1 MLLYEG
7 HQIYFGPRQ
16 EAKKYFVDMGYECP
30 PRQTTADFLTSLTN
44 PEERI
49 VRPGFEGKVP
59 RTSDEFADA
68 WRMSAHKA
76 NLLRDIAAFQNR
88 YPVGGEEVEKLTN
101 IKKAQKARFMY
112 ATPSSPCITHAN
124 PPKVQEESIHDFR
137 THADPSVHDQGSPE
151 APRRQDLL
159 HRHCRRKPVH
169 VIGPRQCVL

>member
-1 MLLYEG
+1 
-7 HQIYFGPRQ
+7 
-16 EAKKYFVDMGYECP
+16 MGYDCP

-44 PEERI
+44 PDERT

-112 ATPSSPCITHAN
+112 VTPSSPCITHAN
-124 PPKVQEESIHDFR
+124 PPKVQEESIHDFG

-151 APRRQDLL
+151 APWRQDIL
-159 HRHCRRKPVH
+159 HRYRGGKLFH
-169 VIGPRQCVL
+169 VIGPRQCLL